1 MGNYNCV
8 CVCKGEADWP
18 LERNAESV
26 NMKTAGNAALKGLD
40 PSALKSYCDIVSI
53 ASNDITDTVSQD
65 VPFPQQVA
73 NKDDDDDKPGGTKEL
88 TDAGDKSQASVV
100 SNCSSDMT
108 AEEEDPENIKRPLQ
122 EEDSK
127 NINAHNQ

>member
-1 MGNYNCV
+1 
-8 CVCKGEADWP
+8 
-18 LERNAESV
+18 
-26 NMKTAGNAALKGLD
+26 MKTAGNAALKGLD
-40 PSALKSYCDIVSI
+40 PSALKSYCDNVSI

-122 EEDSK
+122 EEDPK